1 MESLDSEKAEVLKRM
16 TEVMRDVLAVNGEI
30 VVLVQK
36 GPELGIL
43 TTTGDE
49 AVVGFI
55 VESAHDVLKELRSTN
70 NGKSNRH

>member
-1 MESLDSEKAEVLKRM
+1 MTDIDDAKAEALKRM

-49 AVVGFI
+49 TAVGFI

>member
-43 TTTGDE
+43 TATGDE